1 MSRFWK
7 NVRRALWGAC
17 GGTAIGLTLTVLLAL
32 LGFLTIIT
40 LIGQATATGAVGP

>member
-1 MSRFWK
+1 LA
-7 NVRRALWGAC
+7 AL
-17 GGTAIGLTLTVLLAL
+17 LVL